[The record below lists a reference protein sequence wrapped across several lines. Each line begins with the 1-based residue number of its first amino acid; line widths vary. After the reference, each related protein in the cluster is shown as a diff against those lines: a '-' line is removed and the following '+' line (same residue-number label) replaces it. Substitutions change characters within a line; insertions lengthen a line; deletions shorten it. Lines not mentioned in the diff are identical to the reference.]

1 MKMNKLAAGAL
12 ALALGLGAV
21 APAVASEHGTKVV
34 EYAYNLKMTEAQK
47 LLDKKLA
54 ADKKAEEAKARYE
67 AAKKALKAAK
77 DKYNDLKDDE
87 DYKVLDQKTEEEN
100 VNKIRNKISELVKDQ
115 EEAAK
120 ELTEDRVAAETKFE
134 LSKKKK
140 AYEDLDA
147 TERAKSDN
155 PTVKAYFDA
164 LKDVEKAVKDAKE
177 ARVNAAK
184 AAVDAKTA
192 EYKKALDRLAKATEQ
207 ANNPLKA
214 LERYQLAPKAKAY
227 LDLQDAKKEEAEA
240 EVKLGV
246 ALADQEVTRAAFEN
260 AYTKLGELAN
270 GIRSVVAI
278 EGTKIVVKETKEA
291 GKKSVAEAVKALKAS
306 IDDNKAA
313 VKSAEFL
320 LQNAPKSVAKV
331 KAKLEA
337 QIVKAKAAITKGE
350 AALAKV
356 EKKMAFIAT
365 AYAAEDDVKVED
377 LEALTKENKES
388 ASDINNTIKENEK
401 EQPAVEEEK
410 KPEEKKPEENKPARK
425 AGKNAKTGIA
435 GIAGVAGIL
444 AAASVA
450 YAASKRD

>member
-21 APAVASEHGTKVV
+21 APAVASEHGTKLV
-34 EYAYNLKMTEAQK
+34 EVNYNEKLADAQK
-47 LLDKKLA
+47 YFAQREDARKKSA
-54 ADKKAEEAKARYE
+54 AAKERYE
-67 AAKKALKAAK
+67 AAKKAQEKAEKKYKDLDEDKPGSESKTAKDIQDELDGPAGHPDQGLKGKAAK
-77 DKYNDLKDDE
+77 AIKDYAD
-87 DYKVLDQKTEEEN
+87 
-100 VNKIRNKISELVKDQ
+100 
-115 EEAAK
+115 A
-120 ELTEDRVAAETKFE
+120 
-134 LSKKKK
+134 KK
-140 AYEDLDA
+140 AYDEAKENEKAAKKTALD
-147 TERAKSDN
+147 TAKQEYD
-155 PTVKAYFDA
+155 
-164 LKDVEKAVKDAKE
+164 KAVKDLDE
-177 ARVNAAK
+177 AI
-184 AAVDAKTA
+184 
-192 EYKKALDRLAKATEQ
+192 
-207 ANNPLKA
+207 
-214 LERYQLAPKAKAY
+214 
-227 LDLQDAKKEEAEA
+227 
-240 EVKLGV
+240 
-246 ALADQEVTRAAFEN
+246 
-260 AYTKLGELAN
+260 TKLGEAKRKEAENAPDLDKNKLGPKAQAFLDLDHANQELRLAYKAYGEALDKEAVLSEKFKN
-270 GIRSVVAI
+270 TMTELNTAAELVNKIVTI
-278 EGTKIVVKETKEA
+278 EGTKIVVKDAKPA
-291 GKKSVAEAVKALKAS
+291 AKSVAEAVKALKAS

-401 EQPAVEEEK
+401 EQPAVGEEK

>member
-21 APAVASEHGTKVV
+21 APAVASENGTGLIEH
-34 EYAYNLKMTEAQK
+34 EYNAQITRAQK
-47 LLDKKLA
+47 FFNLREDARKKLTA
-54 ADKKAEEAKARYE
+54 AETRYE
-67 AAKKALKAAK
+67 VAKKAQKAAK
-77 DKYNDLKDDE
+77 DKYDNLPE
-87 DYKVLDQKTEEEN
+87 DKPGETLPTTETAWVTKLDGAKTEVQDAIKE
-100 VNKIRNKISELVKDQ
+100 VNKAKDKKESEYDGAVDAAKK
-115 EEAAK
+115 AAK
-120 ELTEDRVAAETKFE
+120 EAAVKAAEQTVKE
-134 LSKKKK
+134 KSAALDKLASQYGEWSKKQKENLPDFDK
-140 AYEDLDA
+140 A
-147 TERAKSDN
+147 K
-155 PTVKAYFDA
+155 
-164 LKDVEKAVKDAKE
+164 
-177 ARVNAAK
+177 
-184 AAVDAKTA
+184 
-192 EYKKALDRLAKATEQ
+192 
-207 ANNPLKA
+207 
-214 LERYQLAPKAKAY
+214 LAPKAQAYVDLMKAN
-227 LDLQDAKKEEAEA
+227 EELSAA
-240 EVKLGV
+240 YAAYGV
-246 ALADQEVTRAAFEN
+246 AINNEYEANVKFQQELGFLKTWAEGVN
-260 AYTKLGELAN
+260 AIVK
-270 GIRSVVAI
+270 V
-278 EGTKIVVKETKEA
+278 EGTKIVVKPAKEE

>member
-21 APAVASEHGTKVV
+21 APAVASEHGTKLV
-34 EYAYNLKMTEAQK
+34 EVNYNEKLAEAQK
-47 LLDKKLA
+47 YFVQREDARKKSA
-54 ADKKAEEAKARYE
+54 AAKERYE
-67 AAKKALKAAK
+67 AAKKAQEKAEK
-77 DKYNDLKDDE
+77 KYKDLKEDEPGSGSETSDDIQ
-87 DYKVLDQKTEEEN
+87 KRLDGDPN
-100 VNKIRNKISELVKDQ
+100 GKDDD
-115 EEAAK
+115 AK
-120 ELTEDRVAAETKFE
+120 KGLKKLAAEAI
-134 LSKKKK
+134 K
-140 AYEDLDA
+140 AYADAQAGLKETDPQKKTTQEDVDK
-147 TERAKSDN
+147 AKQKYD
-155 PTVKAYFDA
+155 
-164 LKDVEKAVKDAKE
+164 KAVKELDE
-177 ARVNAAK
+177 A
-184 AAVDAKTA
+184 
-192 EYKKALDRLAKATEQ
+192 L
-207 ANNPLKA
+207 
-214 LERYQLAPKAKAY
+214 
-227 LDLQDAKKEEAEA
+227 
-240 EVKLGV
+240 
-246 ALADQEVTRAAFEN
+246 
-260 AYTKLGELAN
+260 TKLGEAKRKEAENAPDVDKNKLGPKAQAFLDLDHANLELRLAYKAYGEALDKEAVLSKKFDDTMTALKTAAELVN
-270 GIRSVVAI
+270 KVVLI
-278 EGTKIVVKETKEA
+278 EGTKIVVKDAKPA
-291 GKKSVAEAVKALKAS
+291 AKSVAEAVKALKAS

>member
-21 APAVASEHGTKVV
+21 APAVAAETGTSLVQF
-34 EYAYNLKMTEAQK
+34 EYNEQLAEAQK
-47 LLDKKLA
+47 FFTKR
-54 ADKKAEEAKARYE
+54 EEARKTVKAAEARYE
-67 AAKKALKAAK
+67 AAKKAEAAAAK
-77 DKYNDLKDDE
+77 KYKDLPADKKDSTPKTSASIQNEIDGTKFDDKGNIVPDDQHKGLK
-87 DYKVLDQKTEEEN
+87 KLAA
-100 VNKIRNKISELVKDQ
+100 
-115 EEAAK
+115 EAAK
-120 ELTEDRVAAETKFE
+120 KVQDAQKAYDDDTAEDKDTAAQGTGAKLEAAKLELKKAVAALDKANAE
-134 LSKKKK
+134 LAEAIKKEK
-140 AYEDLDA
+140 EGLPELD
-147 TERAKSDN
+147 KN
-155 PTVKAYFDA
+155 K
-164 LKDVEKAVKDAKE
+164 
-177 ARVNAAK
+177 
-184 AAVDAKTA
+184 
-192 EYKKALDRLAKATEQ
+192 
-207 ANNPLKA
+207 
-214 LERYQLAPKAKAY
+214 LAPKAQALVDLMKAQEELSNSY
-227 LDLQDAKKEEAEA
+227 SAYGIALDNEKAINDKYKKEFGRLLGLAEA
-240 EVKLGV
+240 AGYIVKV
-246 ALADQEVTRAAFEN
+246 
-260 AYTKLGELAN
+260 
-270 GIRSVVAI
+270 
-278 EGTKIVVKETKEA
+278 EGSKIVVKPAKTET
-291 GKKSVAEAVKALKAS
+291 KSVAEAVKALKAS

>member
-21 APAVASEHGTKVV
+21 APAVASEHGTKLV
-34 EYAYNLKMTEAQK
+34 EVNYNERLAEAQK
-47 LLDKKLA
+47 YFAQREDARKKSA
-54 ADKKAEEAKARYE
+54 AAKERYE
-67 AAKKALKAAK
+67 AAKKAQEKAEKKYKDLDEDKPGSGSETSDVIQAKLDGDNGLKAKAAK
-77 DKYNDLKDDE
+77 AIKDYADAQ
-87 DYKVLDQKTEEEN
+87 DGFKKG
-100 VNKIRNKISELVKDQ
+100 
-115 EEAAK
+115 
-120 ELTEDRVAAETKFE
+120 TKQQ
-134 LSKKKK
+134 SDVDTAKK
-140 AYEDLDA
+140 AYDE
-147 TERAKSDN
+147 
-155 PTVKAYFDA
+155 
-164 LKDVEKAVKDAKE
+164 AV
-177 ARVNAAK
+177 
-184 AAVDAKTA
+184 
-192 EYKKALDRLAKATEQ
+192 KALDE
-207 ANNPLKA
+207 A
-214 LERYQLAPKAKAY
+214 L
-227 LDLQDAKKEEAEA
+227 
-240 EVKLGV
+240 
-246 ALADQEVTRAAFEN
+246 
-260 AYTKLGELAN
+260 TKLGEAKRKEAENAPDLDKNKLGPKAQAFVDLDHANQELRLAYKAYGEALDREAVLSKKFKDTMTDLN
-270 GIRSVVAI
+270 TAAELVNKIVTI
-278 EGTKIVVKETKEA
+278 EGTKIVVKDAKPA
-291 GKKSVAEAVKALKAS
+291 SKSVAEAVKALKAS
-306 IDDNKAA
+306 VEDNKAA

-320 LQNAPKSVAKV
+320 LKFAPKSVAKV

-337 QIVKAKAAITKGE
+337 QIATAKAAIEKGE

>member
-21 APAVASEHGTKVV
+21 APAVAAEHGTKLV
-34 EYAYNLKMTEAQK
+34 EVNYNEKLAEAQK
-47 LLDKKLA
+47 YFAQREDARKKLA
-54 ADKKAEEAKARYE
+54 AAKERYE
-67 AAKKALKAAK
+67 AAKKAEKAAAKKYKDLDEDSEETKSKTSDEIQKEIEGLKKAVVKAIEDKNTADKALKDEKAKELNTYTGANDEEKKK
-77 DKYNDLKDDE
+77 DKAKKVAEKESDVESAMDAIMRANMDLEKANAQLGEALKKEKEKAPELDKNKLQPKAQALVDLYKAQQELSLAYSAYGVAMTNEKAISDKFDE
-87 DYKVLDQKTEEEN
+87 TMKALDTAAQL
-100 VNKIRNKISELVKDQ
+100 VNKI
-115 EEAAK
+115 
-120 ELTEDRVAAETKFE
+120 
-134 LSKKKK
+134 
-140 AYEDLDA
+140 
-147 TERAKSDN
+147 
-155 PTVKAYFDA
+155 
-164 LKDVEKAVKDAKE
+164 
-177 ARVNAAK
+177 
-184 AAVDAKTA
+184 
-192 EYKKALDRLAKATEQ
+192 
-207 ANNPLKA
+207 
-214 LERYQLAPKAKAY
+214 
-227 LDLQDAKKEEAEA
+227 
-240 EVKLGV
+240 
-246 ALADQEVTRAAFEN
+246 VT
-260 AYTKLGELAN
+260 
-270 GIRSVVAI
+270 I
-278 EGTKIVVKETKEA
+278 EGSKIVVKDGKTDA
-291 GKKSVAEAVKALKAS
+291 KKSVAEAVKALKAS
-306 IDDNKAA
+306 IEDNKAA

-337 QIVKAKAAITKGE
+337 QIVKAKAAIEKGE

-356 EKKMAFIAT
+356 EKKTAFIAT

-410 KPEEKKPEENKPARK
+410 KPEENKPARK

>member
-21 APAVASEHGTKVV
+21 APAVASEHGTKLV
-34 EYAYNLKMTEAQK
+34 EVNYNEKLADAQK
-47 LLDKKLA
+47 YFAQREDARKKSA
-54 ADKKAEEAKARYE
+54 AAKERYE
-67 AAKKALKAAK
+67 AAKKAQEKAEK
-77 DKYNDLKDDE
+77 KYKDLKEDEPGSGSETSDDIQ
-87 DYKVLDQKTEEEN
+87 KRLDGDPTAAEQDK
-100 VNKIRNKISELVKDQ
+100 KDGL
-115 EEAAK
+115 K
-120 ELTEDRVAAETKFE
+120 KVAADKI
-134 LSKKKK
+134 K
-140 AYEDLDA
+140 AYADTQAKFNKNPKEATQEQLD
-147 TERAKSDN
+147 TAKKEYD
-155 PTVKAYFDA
+155 
-164 LKDVEKAVKDAKE
+164 KAVKELDE
-177 ARVNAAK
+177 A
-184 AAVDAKTA
+184 
-192 EYKKALDRLAKATEQ
+192 L
-207 ANNPLKA
+207 
-214 LERYQLAPKAKAY
+214 
-227 LDLQDAKKEEAEA
+227 
-240 EVKLGV
+240 
-246 ALADQEVTRAAFEN
+246 
-260 AYTKLGELAN
+260 TKLGEAKRKEAENAPDVDKNKLGPKAQAFLDLDHANLELRLAYKAYGEALDKEAVLSKKFDDTMTALKTAAELVN
-270 GIRSVVAI
+270 KVVTI
-278 EGTKIVVKETKEA
+278 EGSKIVVKDGKTDA
-291 GKKSVAEAVKALKAS
+291 KKSVAEAVKALKAS

>member
-21 APAVASEHGTKVV
+21 APAVAAEHGTKLV
-34 EYAYNLKMTEAQK
+34 EVNYNEKLAEAQK
-47 LLDKKLA
+47 YFAQREDARKKLA
-54 ADKKAEEAKARYE
+54 AAKERYE
-67 AAKKALKAAK
+67 AAKKAEKAAAKKYKDLDEDSEETKSKTSDEIQKEIEGLKKAVVKAIEDKNIADKALKDEKAKELNTYTGANDEEKKK
-77 DKYNDLKDDE
+77 DKAKKVAEKESDVKSAMDAIMRANMDLEKANAQLGEALKKEKEKAPELDKNKLQPKAQALVDLYKAQQELSLAYSAYGVAMTNEKAISDKFDE
-87 DYKVLDQKTEEEN
+87 TMKALDTAAQL
-100 VNKIRNKISELVKDQ
+100 VNKI
-115 EEAAK
+115 
-120 ELTEDRVAAETKFE
+120 
-134 LSKKKK
+134 
-140 AYEDLDA
+140 
-147 TERAKSDN
+147 
-155 PTVKAYFDA
+155 
-164 LKDVEKAVKDAKE
+164 
-177 ARVNAAK
+177 
-184 AAVDAKTA
+184 
-192 EYKKALDRLAKATEQ
+192 
-207 ANNPLKA
+207 
-214 LERYQLAPKAKAY
+214 
-227 LDLQDAKKEEAEA
+227 
-240 EVKLGV
+240 
-246 ALADQEVTRAAFEN
+246 VT
-260 AYTKLGELAN
+260 
-270 GIRSVVAI
+270 I
-278 EGTKIVVKETKEA
+278 EGSKIVVKDGKTDA
-291 GKKSVAEAVKALKAS
+291 KKSVAEAVKALKAS
-306 IDDNKAA
+306 IEDNKAA

-356 EKKMAFIAT
+356 EKKTAFIAT

>member
-21 APAVASEHGTKVV
+21 APAVASENGTGLIEH
-34 EYAYNLKMTEAQK
+34 EYNAQITRAQK
-47 LLDKKLA
+47 FFNLREDARKKLQV
-54 ADKKAEEAKARYE
+54 AEARYE
-67 AAKKALKAAK
+67 AAKKAKKAAK
-77 DKYNDLKDDE
+77 DKYDNLPE
-87 DYKVLDQKTEEEN
+87 DKAGDVLPTEEEGAN
-100 VNKIRNKISELVKDQ
+100 GWL
-115 EEAAK
+115 
-120 ELTEDRVAAETKFE
+120 
-134 LSKKKK
+134 KK
-140 AYEDLDA
+140 LD
-147 TERAKSDN
+147 
-155 PTVKAYFDA
+155 
-164 LKDVEKAVKDAKE
+164 DAKE
-177 ARVNAAK
+177 AVT
-184 AAVDAKTA
+184 TA
-192 EYKKALDRLAKATEQ
+192 YNNLMKEEKKSAPDKNEVEKLTKALKEKKDELDKLATQYGEWSKKKRENLPDFDKA
-207 ANNPLKA
+207 K
-214 LERYQLAPKAKAY
+214 LAPKAQAYVDLMKAEEELSAAY
-227 LDLQDAKKEEAEA
+227 VAYGIAVNNEYEANVKFQKELGDLKTWAE
-240 EVKLGV
+240 GV
-246 ALADQEVTRAAFEN
+246 N
-260 AYTKLGELAN
+260 AIIK
-270 GIRSVVAI
+270 V
-278 EGTKIVVKETKEA
+278 EGTKIVVKPAKED

>member
-21 APAVASEHGTKVV
+21 APAVASEHGTKLV
-34 EYAYNLKMTEAQK
+34 EVNYNERLAEAQK
-47 LLDKKLA
+47 YFAQREDARKKSSA
-54 ADKKAEEAKARYE
+54 AKERYE
-67 AAKKALKAAK
+67 AAKKAQEKAEKKYKDLDEDKPGSGSETSDVIQAKLDGDNGLKAKAAK
-77 DKYNDLKDDE
+77 AIKDYADAQ
-87 DYKVLDQKTEEEN
+87 DGFKKG
-100 VNKIRNKISELVKDQ
+100 
-115 EEAAK
+115 
-120 ELTEDRVAAETKFE
+120 TKQQ
-134 LSKKKK
+134 SDVDTAKK
-140 AYEDLDA
+140 AYDE
-147 TERAKSDN
+147 
-155 PTVKAYFDA
+155 
-164 LKDVEKAVKDAKE
+164 AV
-177 ARVNAAK
+177 
-184 AAVDAKTA
+184 
-192 EYKKALDRLAKATEQ
+192 KALDE
-207 ANNPLKA
+207 A
-214 LERYQLAPKAKAY
+214 L
-227 LDLQDAKKEEAEA
+227 
-240 EVKLGV
+240 
-246 ALADQEVTRAAFEN
+246 
-260 AYTKLGELAN
+260 TKLGEAKRKEAENAPDLDKNKLGPKAQAFVDLDHANQELRLAYKAYGEALDKEAVLSKKFKDTMDDLKTAAELVN
-270 GIRSVVAI
+270 KVVTI
-278 EGTKIVVKETKEA
+278 EGSKIVVKDGKTDA
-291 GKKSVAEAVKALKAS
+291 KKSVAEAVKALKAS

>member
-21 APAVASEHGTKVV
+21 APAVASEHGTKLV
-34 EYAYNLKMTEAQK
+34 EVNYNEKLADAQK
-47 LLDKKLA
+47 YFAQREDARKKSA
-54 ADKKAEEAKARYE
+54 AAKERYE
-67 AAKKALKAAK
+67 AAKKAQEKAEKKYKDLDEDKPGSESKTAKDIQDELDGPAGHPDQGLKGKAAK
-77 DKYNDLKDDE
+77 A
-87 DYKVLDQKTEEEN
+87 
-100 VNKIRNKISELVKDQ
+100 I
-115 EEAAK
+115 
-120 ELTEDRVAAETKFE
+120 
-134 LSKKKK
+134 K
-140 AYEDLDA
+140 AYADAQAGLKETDPQKKTTQEDVDK
-147 TERAKSDN
+147 AKQKYD
-155 PTVKAYFDA
+155 
-164 LKDVEKAVKDAKE
+164 KAVKELDE
-177 ARVNAAK
+177 A
-184 AAVDAKTA
+184 
-192 EYKKALDRLAKATEQ
+192 L
-207 ANNPLKA
+207 
-214 LERYQLAPKAKAY
+214 
-227 LDLQDAKKEEAEA
+227 
-240 EVKLGV
+240 
-246 ALADQEVTRAAFEN
+246 
-260 AYTKLGELAN
+260 TKLGEAKRKEAENAPDVDKNKLGPKAQAFLDLDHANLELRLAYKAYGEALDKEAVLSKKFDDTMTALKTAAELVN
-270 GIRSVVAI
+270 KVVLI
-278 EGTKIVVKETKEA
+278 EGTKIVVKDAKPA
-291 GKKSVAEAVKALKAS
+291 AKSVAEAVKALKAS

-337 QIVKAKAAITKGE
+337 QIVKAKAAIEKGE

-356 EKKMAFIAT
+356 EKKTAFIAT

-401 EQPAVEEEK
+401 EQPAVKEEK

>member
-21 APAVASEHGTKVV
+21 APAVASEHGTKLV
-34 EYAYNLKMTEAQK
+34 EVNYNERLAEAQK
-47 LLDKKLA
+47 YFAQREDARKKSA
-54 ADKKAEEAKARYE
+54 AAKERYE
-67 AAKKALKAAK
+67 AAKKAQEKAEKKYKDLDEDKPGSESKTAKDIQDELDGPAGHPEQGLKAKAAK
-77 DKYNDLKDDE
+77 AIKDYADAQ
-87 DYKVLDQKTEEEN
+87 DGFKKG
-100 VNKIRNKISELVKDQ
+100 
-115 EEAAK
+115 
-120 ELTEDRVAAETKFE
+120 TKQQ
-134 LSKKKK
+134 SDVDTAKK
-140 AYEDLDA
+140 AYDE
-147 TERAKSDN
+147 
-155 PTVKAYFDA
+155 
-164 LKDVEKAVKDAKE
+164 AVKKLDE
-177 ARVNAAK
+177 A
-184 AAVDAKTA
+184 
-192 EYKKALDRLAKATEQ
+192 L
-207 ANNPLKA
+207 
-214 LERYQLAPKAKAY
+214 
-227 LDLQDAKKEEAEA
+227 
-240 EVKLGV
+240 
-246 ALADQEVTRAAFEN
+246 
-260 AYTKLGELAN
+260 TKLGEAKRKEAENAPDLDKNKLGPKAQAFVDLDHANQELRLAYKAYGEALDKEAVLSQKFKDTMTDLN
-270 GIRSVVAI
+270 TAAELVNKIVTI
-278 EGTKIVVKETKEA
+278 EGTKIVVKDAKPA
-291 GKKSVAEAVKALKAS
+291 AKSVAEAVKALKAS

-337 QIVKAKAAITKGE
+337 QITKAKAAITKGE

>member
-21 APAVASEHGTKVV
+21 APAVASEHGTKLV
-34 EYAYNLKMTEAQK
+34 EVNYNERLAEAQK
-47 LLDKKLA
+47 YFAQREDARKKSA
-54 ADKKAEEAKARYE
+54 AAKERYE
-67 AAKKALKAAK
+67 AAKKAQEKAEKKYKDLDEDKPGSESKTSTEIQKELDGDSTAADQDKKDGLKKVAATKIKAYAEAK
-77 DKYNDLKDDE
+77 DKFAKNE
-87 DYKVLDQKTEEEN
+87 IDQ
-100 VNKIRNKISELVKDQ
+100 
-115 EEAAK
+115 
-120 ELTEDRVAAETKFE
+120 
-134 LSKKKK
+134 
-140 AYEDLDA
+140 
-147 TERAKSDN
+147 
-155 PTVKAYFDA
+155 DA
-164 LKDVEKAVKDAKE
+164 LDKAKKEYDKAVK
-177 ARVNAAK
+177 
-184 AAVDAKTA
+184 
-192 EYKKALDRLAKATEQ
+192 ALDE
-207 ANNPLKA
+207 A
-214 LERYQLAPKAKAY
+214 L
-227 LDLQDAKKEEAEA
+227 
-240 EVKLGV
+240 
-246 ALADQEVTRAAFEN
+246 
-260 AYTKLGELAN
+260 TKLGEAKRKEAENAPDLDKNKLGPKAQAFVDLDHANQELRLAYKAYGEALDKEAVLSKKFKDTMDDLKTAAELVN
-270 GIRSVVAI
+270 KVVTI
-278 EGTKIVVKETKEA
+278 EGSKIVVKDGKTDA
-291 GKKSVAEAVKALKAS
+291 KKSVAEAVKALKAS

-337 QIVKAKAAITKGE
+337 QIVKAKAAIEKGE

-356 EKKMAFIAT
+356 EKKTAFIAT